1 MIIAVGVNSRP
12 STPSGPL
19 RESIRKTIR
28 PTTTGGRPMK
38 VLSSRDTTPRAG
50 KLVQRDGRTQRK
62 PDQARNRH
70 SAQTDPQ
77 GQPDDLKKICVQTG
91 KQRASFGKGVKEG
104 VHECL

>member
-1 MIIAVGVNSRP
+1 
-12 STPSGPL
+12 
-19 RESIRKTIR
+19 
-28 PTTTGGRPMK
+28 MK
-38 VLSSRDTTPRAG
+38 VLSSRDTTHATG
-50 KLVQRDGRTQRK
+50 KLVQRDGCTERK
-62 PDQARNRH
+62 PDQTRNRH